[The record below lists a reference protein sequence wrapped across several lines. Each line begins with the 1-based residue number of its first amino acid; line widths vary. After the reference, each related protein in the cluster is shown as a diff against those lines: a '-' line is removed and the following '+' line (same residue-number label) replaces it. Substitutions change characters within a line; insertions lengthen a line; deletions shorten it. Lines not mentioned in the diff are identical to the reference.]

1 MNLSINPTNPVA
13 SSDLSNLGAT
23 ARAQTA
29 NATAATTVTAV
40 TPVDL
45 AANQAFQQQWI
56 GVESTLAAN
65 GITPAALQGAAPSS
79 ETAALLAKYQTAL
92 DSNARSGENAE
103 AVATA
108 LVPSMQQLMQQ
119 RPDLAHAQFDFQA
132 DNGAIKVTS
141 STLSDTD
148 RAWLQNLL
156 NSNGGLVQAVQTF
169 HDDLVNGYTA
179 WANAEG
185 TPLSGEQTQA
195 VSRQADQLV
204 SFLNL
209 FGQMGAATQV
219 PHIDDKTVYDLS
231 GNKVDLTQSTGSAAG
246 FLGFMRSAQAVE
258 RGANVDRTPIGNFY
272 GAEKFDVFTQS
283 LTGGQAIAIPFFPPD
298 ATLGVHQIA

>member
-1 MNLSINPTNPVA
+1 MNLSINLTNTVA
-13 SSDLSNLGAT
+13 LSDASNLGAT
-23 ARAQTA
+23 ALSQTTPA
-29 NATAATTVTAV
+29 ATATNVTSV

-56 GVESTLAAN
+56 GVESMLAES
-65 GITPAALQGAAPSS
+65 GMTPAALQNATPSS
-79 ETAALLAKYQTAL
+79 ETAAVLAKYQTAL
-92 DSNARSGENAE
+92 DSNARSGQNAE

-108 LVPSMQQLMQQ
+108 LVSSMQQLMQQ
-119 RPDLAHAQFDFQA
+119 RPDLARAQFDFQA

-148 RAWLQNLL
+148 RAWVQNLL

-185 TPLSGEQTQA
+185 TPLTGEQTQA
-195 VSRQADQLV
+195 VSQQADQLV

-219 PHIDDKTVYDLS
+219 PHIDDKTIYDLS
-231 GNKVDLTQSTGSAAG
+231 GNQVDLTQNTGSAAG
-246 FLGFMRSAQAVE
+246 FLGFMQSATAVE
-258 RGANVDRTPIGNFY
+258 RGTNIDRTPIGNFY
-272 GAEKFDVFTQS
+272 GTEKFDVFTQG
-283 LTGGQAIAIPFFPPD
+283 LAGGQAVAIPFFPPG
-298 ATLGVHQIA
+298 AALGVHQIA